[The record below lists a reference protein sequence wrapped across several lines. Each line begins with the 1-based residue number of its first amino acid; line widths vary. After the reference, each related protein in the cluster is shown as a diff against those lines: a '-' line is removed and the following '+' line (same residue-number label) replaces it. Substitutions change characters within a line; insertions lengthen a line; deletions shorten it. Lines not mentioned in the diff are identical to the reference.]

1 MLRTHG
7 TTALRSGRALI
18 ETDYRPGDR
27 GPGLLA
33 MRLEDQETGES
44 VEASIRLD
52 PWSGHEYRLIEPVA
66 SYVVICGAQAI
77 VAIDASTLAWL
88 SSVALE
94 YEEGER
100 IGSPW
105 HVEIE
110 GRLVLATERRV
121 WCLDERGVI
130 QWMWS
135 CSASE
140 RDSWISGQ
148 PVAEGDRV
156 RLPLR
161 TFHRDF
167 SVELRLGD
175 GLPIS
180 D

>member
-1 MLRTHG
+1 
-7 TTALRSGRALI
+7 
-18 ETDYRPGDR
+18 
-27 GPGLLA
+27 
-33 MRLEDQETGES
+33 
-44 VEASIRLD
+44 
-52 PWSGHEYRLIEPVA
+52 
-66 SYVVICGAQAI
+66 
-77 VAIDASTLAWL
+77 VAIDASSLSLL

-105 HVEIE
+105 HVQLE
-110 GRLVLATERRV
+110 GHLVLATERRV
-121 WCLDERGVI
+121 WCLDECGAIR
-130 QWMWS
+130 WMWS

-156 RLPLR
+156 RVPLR

-167 SVELRLGD
+167 SVELCLGN